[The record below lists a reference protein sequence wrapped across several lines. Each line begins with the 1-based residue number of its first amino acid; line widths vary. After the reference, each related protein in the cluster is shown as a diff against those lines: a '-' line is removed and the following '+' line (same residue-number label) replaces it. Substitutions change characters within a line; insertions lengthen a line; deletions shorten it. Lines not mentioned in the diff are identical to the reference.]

1 MIFEE
6 KKKGKLIKNRVE
18 PHFRILIDGH
28 FPSNEKSRKSVFFS
42 VQEKLIVDRYRV
54 FKVFAP
60 SFLIWLEKYLFAT
73 SFSRSIG
80 GYFTPSDTLKNK
92 SIFFKYYYK
101 LLNYNKNKI
110 LIINRIKHKI
120 TRNSQLNNHG
130 KI

>member
-28 FPSNEKSRKSVFFS
+28 HFPSNEKSLKSIFSS
-42 VQEKLIVDRYRV
+42 VQEKLIVDRDRI

-60 SFLIWLEKYLFAT
+60 FFFIWLEKYLFAT

-80 GYFTPSDTLKNK
+80 GYFTPSDTLK
-92 SIFFKYYYK
+92 
-101 LLNYNKNKI
+101 
-110 LIINRIKHKI
+110 INRFFLNTTI
-120 TRNSQLNNHG
+120 NS
-130 KI
+130 